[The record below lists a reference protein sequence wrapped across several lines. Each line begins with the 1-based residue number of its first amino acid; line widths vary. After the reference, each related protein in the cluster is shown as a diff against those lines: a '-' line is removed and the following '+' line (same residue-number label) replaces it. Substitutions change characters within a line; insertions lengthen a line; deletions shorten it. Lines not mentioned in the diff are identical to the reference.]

1 MYRIGY
7 PRLLALLIM
16 ASLVASC
23 APATPAPMPEPAPS
37 VTPPPTSSAGQSAPG
52 RYCAFAGT
60 GATPAFEGKRLNFMC
75 SGEGR
80 QEVGL
85 LGDIEFTERGWEI
98 EKGVIAHGDEGFS
111 LESSEMV
118 TVSHIELVDGTTCA
132 FAGTGAT
139 LAFEGKRL
147 NFTCPGEGKEEV
159 GLIGEVA
166 ITDQGWEIEKA
177 VIAHGDEG
185 FSLES
190 SEMVQIAA
198 LIIESEGSS

>member
-60 GATPAFEGKRLNFMC
+60 GATLAFEGKRLNFTC
-75 SGEGR
+75 SGEGG

-85 LGDIEFTERGWEI
+85 LGDIAFTERGWEI

-118 TVSHIELVDGTTCA
+118 TVLHIELADGTTCA

-147 NFTCPGEGKEEV
+147 NFTCPGEGEEEV

-166 ITDQGWEIEKA
+166 IADQGWEIEKA